1 MLRIGSIIQ
10 KENNMAKLE
19 KTLQGDFNQIAH
31 YINDSILNGSV
42 SASFEDESI
51 FTLPGGITVRHLV
64 YERYS
69 AFSSNRVSLSI
80 VLTSYWDD
88 TVHISAITAGGSN
101 AMFFKIDTVGE
112 GTFLAKLE
120 EALAAWGR

>member
-1 MLRIGSIIQ
+1 
-10 KENNMAKLE
+10 MAKLE
-19 KTLQGDFNQIAH
+19 KTLRGDLYRIAH
-31 YINDSILNGSV
+31 FINDSILNGSV

-51 FTLPGGITVRHLV
+51 IDLPGGGTVRHMV

-80 VLTSYWDD
+80 VLTSDGSD

-120 EALAAWGR
+120 ETLNAWNG